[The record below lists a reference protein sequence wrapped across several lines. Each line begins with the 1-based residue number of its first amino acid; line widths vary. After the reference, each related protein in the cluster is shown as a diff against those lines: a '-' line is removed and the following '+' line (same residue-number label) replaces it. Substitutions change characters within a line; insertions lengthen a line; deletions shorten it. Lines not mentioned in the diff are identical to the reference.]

1 MGELGLQ
8 GHARRGRHVGHGL
21 DELGQIAFAVGV
33 QLDDPHL
40 RLEAVLVIDRAR
52 HPDRLVGGA
61 EMHVAADLGGNV
73 AAQTA
78 DTANVVALGGLGQRP
93 PDMGLA
99 LPLGRHAAALHHHGR
114 RAEVALQMG
123 ALGGDVAGVEIDHHG
138 LHLQDLGG
146 LGLPGRGH
154 GAGDHVDRRALARG
168 PCGEGRHLLGRGL
181 IRLEPDVVRAAIDAL
196 TLVDE
201 TADRDQPVAI
211 AEDDLHELGDLLGIG
226 LVAEHVDLRGG
237 VVEVAPRIEMDDVFL
252 GRIGRCVVA
261 HGCVLVGI

>member
-40 RLEAVLVIDRAR
+40 RLQAVLVIDAAC

-61 EMHVAADLGGNV
+61 EMHVAADLGGDV
-73 AAQTA
+73 TAQTA
-78 DTANVVALGGLGQRP
+78 YTANVVALGGLGQRP
-93 PDMGLA
+93 PDVRFP
-99 LPLGRHAAALHHHGR
+99 LPFGCHATALHNHGR
-114 RAEVALQMG
+114 RTEVALEMG
-123 ALGGDVAGVEIDHHG
+123 ALGRDIAGVQVDHDG
-138 LHLQDLGG
+138 LHLQDFGG

-154 GAGDHVDRRALARG
+154 GAGDHVDRCALTRR
-168 PCGEGRHLLGRGL
+168 PCGEGRHLLRRGL
-181 IRLEPDVVRAAIDAL
+181 IGIEPDVVRAAINAL
-196 TLVDE
+196 ALVDE
-201 TADRDQPVAI
+201 TADRDQPVAV

-226 LVAEHVDLRGG
+226 LVAEHVDLRGR

-252 GRIGRCVVA
+252 GVSGVVSSRM
-261 HGCVLVGI
+261 GVSCSV